1 MQIVYIDIDDVLAD
15 FTSAFD
21 QHIRDRPGIQYPQS
35 QQGFFSSLPEVSG
48 GIAAV
53 KALIDSE
60 KYDPYILS
68 APSLKNPLSYTE
80 KRLWIED
87 KFGYDF
93 VDRLILCAHK
103 GLLKGDILID
113 DNHRGRG
120 QEHFDGELIHFGS
133 DRFPDWESVMK
144 HLEIA

>member
-1 MQIVYIDIDDVLAD
+1 MKIVYIDIDGVLAD
-15 FTSAFD
+15 YSAAHSY
-21 QHIRDRPGIQYPQS
+21 QQVQRPDIDFPQS
-35 QQGFFSSLPEVSG
+35 QSGFFSSLPEVSG

-53 KALIDSE
+53 KTLIDSE

-113 DNHRGRG
+113 DSHQGRG
-120 QEHFDGELIHFGS
+120 QEYFEGELIHFGS
-133 DRFPDWESVMK
+133 DQFPNWKTVMK
-144 HLEIA
+144 YLGA